1 MEVLDCIEPEIQT
14 SYAENYRNNKSRFE
28 ELLANSMS
36 SEEFERRA
44 IQHIIKLYEDRDK
57 R

>member
-1 MEVLDCIEPEIQT
+1 MEVLDYIEPEIQT
-14 SYAENYRNNKSRFE
+14 KDAENYRNNQSRFE
-28 ELLANSMS
+28 ELLSNSMS

-44 IQHIIKLYEDRDK
+44 IQHIIKLYEEHDK